1 MQTGK
6 NARCKTILVKTG
18 YGGSDKEFDVRPDF
32 ICENLLEATILI
44 IGTKKMD
51 DVILAQHKGARLWPP
66 KKEVPKSMLPVK
78 KSG

>member
-1 MQTGK
+1 
-6 NARCKTILVKTG
+6 
-18 YGGSDKEFDVRPDF
+18 VRPDF

-66 KKEVPKSMLPVK
+66 KKEVPESMLPVK